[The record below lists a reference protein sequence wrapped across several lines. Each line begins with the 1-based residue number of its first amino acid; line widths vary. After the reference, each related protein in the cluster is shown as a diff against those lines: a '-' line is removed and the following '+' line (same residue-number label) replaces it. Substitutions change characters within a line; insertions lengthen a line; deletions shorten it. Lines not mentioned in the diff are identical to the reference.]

1 MFPGLFGLGVQDV
14 IGLPNMNAIRPS
26 SPNSQSNAKNAIQDS
41 LRQKDVVSSR
51 DSAIEESVEVVQ

>member
-1 MFPGLFGLGVQDV
+1 
-14 IGLPNMNAIRPS
+14 MNAIRPS